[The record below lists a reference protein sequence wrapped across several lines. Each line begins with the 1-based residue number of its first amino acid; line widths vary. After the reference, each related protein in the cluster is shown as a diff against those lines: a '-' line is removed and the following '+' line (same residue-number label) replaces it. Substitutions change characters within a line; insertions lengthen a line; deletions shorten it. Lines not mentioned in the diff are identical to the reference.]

1 MPTTNH
7 QLSPEEYLD
16 LERKAELKHE
26 YIDGRII
33 PWLGA
38 TRTHCEIMG
47 NLAVALH
54 SRLRDSPCRVY
65 ASQMRVEAAGRR
77 SYLYPDIVAACA
89 DTRFIDDVR
98 DTLTNPVLVMEVLS
112 PDTEA
117 FDRGEKFHHYQTI
130 QTLQEYILIAQDQ
143 PRVECYQRG
152 GEDVW
157 FLWTESNLDAEVDF
171 FSVNCRIPLREI
183 YENVEF
189 PSVADTAAAPAS

>member
-7 QLSPEEYLD
+7 QSSPEEYLEF
-16 LERKAELKHE
+16 ERKAELKHE

-33 PWLGA
+33 PWFGA
-38 TRTHCEIMG
+38 TLTHCRIMG
-47 NLAVALH
+47 NLLAALH
-54 SRLRDSPCRVY
+54 LRFRGGPCQVY
-65 ASQMRVEAAGRR
+65 ASQMRVEAAGGR

-89 DTRFIDDVR
+89 GKTFIGDVR

-130 QTLQEYILIAQDQ
+130 ETLQEYILIAQDQ
-143 PRVECYQRG
+143 PRVECYKRG

-157 FLWTESNLDAEVDF
+157 FLWTETNLDAEVDF
-171 FSVNCRIPLREI
+171 FSVDCRIPLCEI
-183 YENVEF
+183 YEDVEF
-189 PSVADTAAAPAS
+189 PSVADAATVSAP